1 MFKSLLLK
9 WKDILLRIFDIRMG
23 EFKRVLLMLINIF
36 LIIQCLWIIKP
47 VANSQFL
54 SIVGI
59 DKLPLVFL
67 LVAITA
73 LAFSSSYSRLLNRL
87 PLQKIMTR
95 TYVISIFFLITFAMM
110 MELHLFEY
118 WMSYFFYIGVA
129 LFGLI
134 TTSQFWLLAN
144 LIFSS
149 LEAKRLFGFIGAGAI
164 AGGISGGYITSI
176 LTQFMN
182 SNILLFVASG
192 LLIVSLVLN
201 QKIFLAFLPSLS
213 QGGRNSQSNTRQ
225 ENPLRL
231 IRNSKHLSY
240 LALILGISV
249 VVSKLV
255 EFQFSAIASARI
267 QDPDQL
273 TSFFGF
279 WFSTSNV
286 VALGIQLLITQR
298 VVGSLG
304 VGRSLFVLPGAL
316 FAGTLAVLNTP
327 VLWAGTSLKL
337 LDISLKQ
344 SINKAATEL
353 LILPVPMAIKS
364 QVKTYID
371 VFVDTTATGIGG
383 IMLIFLVNGLNLS
396 IRAVCIMVLALI
408 SLWIFLAV
416 RVRREYVLAFQRQLG
431 LLPHMRKENDLVLS
445 KTSVASGM
453 RSTLQSGSTEQIL
466 FVLHTIEENQDLRLM
481 NDVIPLL
488 AHESPKVRHAALGC
502 LYYHTDHSITKWIE
516 PLLKDPDDIVRSR
529 AFSCLLAHTRLN
541 RAKFINDYLMDPDPA
556 INGAAL
562 VGLATET
569 RDNPEMQREFLLEE
583 RLLQNISR
591 SEKEGIPEDIIAS
604 KLIVTRAIGYGKIIS
619 FYPILNKYLKD
630 ENQSV
635 RHQAILAAGK
645 TQDTVYIKVLLAF
658 LHDETD
664 ERTAKRAL
672 AKYNPSDLLPVLYEV
687 SNDENTPSEI
697 LIRLPALAENMD
709 TQQAVDFLFNLL
721 VHPHPATLK
730 IEVLEVLHSVKEKF
744 PHLAISS
751 KRIMDILMQE
761 INLYKDTLALSYA
774 AQESLKKSKDAPAI
788 TSARNELIG
797 MLERKLDHNLKRI
810 FWIVGLQY
818 PPGMI
823 LPLFEDIRHQDQNI
837 RISTVEL
844 LDNILEPPYKKVVI
858 SLVESALHDNL
869 SSHDLDRLDL
879 DILTEYASYESLLK
893 GKDDDVKLAVLKL
906 IESLHDPNLNP
917 LIHMAL
923 NDEHLHIK
931 ALAEKILQKG
941 EHEEKNL

>member
-1 MFKSLLLK
+1 
-9 WKDILLRIFDIRMG
+9 MG
-23 EFKRVLLMLINIF
+23 EFRRVLLMLINIF

-54 SIVGI
+54 SKVGI

-95 TYVISIFFLITFAMM
+95 TYVISIFSLLTFAMM
-110 MELHLFEY
+110 MEMHVLEY

-144 LIFSS
+144 LVFSS

-182 SNILLFVASG
+182 SHILLFVASG
-192 LLIVSLVLN
+192 LLIISLVLN
-201 QKIFLAFLPSLS
+201 QKIFLTFLPSY
-213 QGGRNSQSNTRQ
+213 NTTGKNNPANTHQ
-225 ENPLRL
+225 EYPLRL

-240 LALILGISV
+240 LALIIGISV

-267 QDPDQL
+267 KDPDQL

-279 WFSTSNV
+279 WFSTSNA

-298 VVGSLG
+298 VVGTLG

-327 VLWAGTSLKL
+327 ILWAGTTLKL

-364 QVKTYID
+364 QAKTYID

-396 IRAVCIMVLALI
+396 IRAVCIMVLVLI

-416 RVRREYVLAFQRQLG
+416 RVRREYVLAFQQRLG

-445 KTSVASGM
+445 KTSVTSGM
-453 RSTLQSGSTEQIL
+453 RTTLQSGSTEQIL
-466 FVLHTIEENQDLRLM
+466 FVLHTIEENKDLRLM

-488 AHESPKVRHAALGC
+488 AHESPKVRHAALNC
-502 LYYHTDHSITKWIE
+502 LYYHTDHSITKLIE

-529 AFSCLLAHTRLN
+529 AFSSLLAHTRQN
-541 RAKFINDYLMDPDPA
+541 REKFINDYLKDPDPA
-556 INGAAL
+556 ISGAAL

-569 RDNPEMQREFLLEE
+569 RDNIEMQREFLLEE
-583 RLLQNISR
+583 RLLENISR
-591 SEKEGIPEDIIAS
+591 SGNTGLPEDMIAS
-604 KLIVTRAIGYGKIIS
+604 KLIVTRAIGYGKITS
-619 FYPILNKYLKD
+619 FYPILNQYLKD
-630 ENQSV
+630 ENPAV
-635 RHQAILAAGK
+635 MKQAILAAGN
-645 TQDTVYIKVLLAF
+645 TQDPVYISVLLGF
-658 LHDETD
+658 LPDKISEQ
-664 ERTAKRAL
+664 TAKKAL
-672 AKYNPSDLLPVLYEV
+672 AKYNPSALLPVLYEV
-687 SNDENTPSEI
+687 SNDKTTPYEI
-697 LIRLPALAENMD
+697 LIKLPSLAQTMD

-721 VHPHPATLK
+721 VHPHPSTLK
-730 IEVLEVLHSVKEKF
+730 IEVLEVLHSLKEKF
-744 PHLAISS
+744 PHLTISN
-751 KRIMDILMQE
+751 KRIMSFLMQE
-761 INLYKDTLALSYA
+761 TGLYKDTLALSYA
-774 AQESLKKSKDAPAI
+774 AQQSRKNLNEAPDI
-788 TSARNELIG
+788 TSARNELIDL
-797 MLERKLDHNLKRI
+797 LERKLDHNLKRI
-810 FWIVGLQY
+810 FWIVGLHY

-823 LPLFEDIRHQDQNI
+823 LPLYEDLRNQDQNI

-844 LDNILEPPYKKVVI
+844 LDNILEPAYKKVVI
-858 SLVESALHDNL
+858 SLVESAMQNNL
-869 SSHDLDRLDL
+869 SSHDLERLDL
-879 DILTEYASYESLLK
+879 DVPTEYSSYESLLK
-893 GKDDDVKLAVLKL
+893 GEDDKVKLVVLKI
-906 IESLHDPNLNP
+906 IESLKDPLLDP
-917 LIHMAL
+917 LIHMAA
-923 NDEHLHIK
+923 NDEHQQVK
-931 ALAEKILQKG
+931 AYAEKLINSMPS
-941 EHEEKNL
+941 HNLIN

>member
-1 MFKSLLLK
+1 
-9 WKDILLRIFDIRMG
+9 MG
-23 EFKRVLLMLINIF
+23 EFRRVLLMLINIF

-54 SIVGI
+54 SKVGI

-95 TYVISIFFLITFAMM
+95 TYVISIFSLLTFAMM
-110 MELHLFEY
+110 MEMHVLEY

-144 LIFSS
+144 LVFSS

-182 SNILLFVASG
+182 SHILLFVASG
-192 LLIVSLVLN
+192 LLIISLVLN
-201 QKIFLAFLPSLS
+201 QKIFLTFLPSY
-213 QGGRNSQSNTRQ
+213 NTTGKNNPANTHQ
-225 ENPLRL
+225 EYPLRL

-240 LALILGISV
+240 LALIIGISV

-267 QDPDQL
+267 KDPDQL

-279 WFSTSNV
+279 WFSTSNA

-298 VVGSLG
+298 VVGTLG

-327 VLWAGTSLKL
+327 ILWAGTTLKL

-364 QVKTYID
+364 QAKTYID

-396 IRAVCIMVLALI
+396 IRAVCIMVLVLI

-416 RVRREYVLAFQRQLG
+416 RVRREYVLAFQQRLG
-431 LLPHMRKENDLVLS
+431 LLPHMRNENDLVLS

-453 RSTLQSGSTEQIL
+453 RTTLQSGSTEQIL
-466 FVLHTIEENQDLRLM
+466 FVLHTIEENKDLRLM

-488 AHESPKVRHAALGC
+488 AHESPKVRHAALNC
-502 LYYHTDHSITKWIE
+502 LYYHTDHSITKLIE

-529 AFSCLLAHTRLN
+529 AFSSLLAHTRQN
-541 RAKFINDYLMDPDPA
+541 REKFINDYLKDPDPA
-556 INGAAL
+556 ISGAAL

-569 RDNPEMQREFLLEE
+569 RDNIEMQREFLLEE
-583 RLLQNISR
+583 RLLENISR
-591 SEKEGIPEDIIAS
+591 SGNTGLPEDMIAS
-604 KLIVTRAIGYGKIIS
+604 KLIVTRAIGYGKITS
-619 FYPILNKYLKD
+619 FYPILNQYLKD
-630 ENQSV
+630 ENPAV
-635 RHQAILAAGK
+635 MKQAILAAGN
-645 TQDTVYIKVLLAF
+645 TQDPVYISVLLGF
-658 LHDETD
+658 LPDKISEQ
-664 ERTAKRAL
+664 TAKKAL
-672 AKYNPSDLLPVLYEV
+672 AKYNPSALLPVLYEV
-687 SNDENTPSEI
+687 SNDKTTPYEI
-697 LIRLPALAENMD
+697 LIKLPSLAQTMD

-721 VHPHPATLK
+721 VHPHPSTLK
-730 IEVLEVLHSVKEKF
+730 IEVLEVLHSLKEKF
-744 PHLAISS
+744 PHLTISN
-751 KRIMDILMQE
+751 KRIMSFLMQE
-761 INLYKDTLALSYA
+761 TGLYKDTLALSYA
-774 AQESLKKSKDAPAI
+774 AQQSRKNLNEAPDI
-788 TSARNELIG
+788 TSARNELIDL
-797 MLERKLDHNLKRI
+797 LERKLDHNLKRI
-810 FWIVGLQY
+810 FWIVGLHY

-823 LPLFEDIRHQDQNI
+823 LPLYEDLRHQDQNI

-844 LDNILEPPYKKVVI
+844 LDNILEPAYKKVVI
-858 SLVESALHDNL
+858 SLVESAMQNNL
-869 SSHDLDRLDL
+869 SSHDLERLDL
-879 DILTEYASYESLLK
+879 DVPTEYSSYESLLK
-893 GKDDDVKLAVLKL
+893 GEDDKVKLVVLKI
-906 IESLHDPNLNP
+906 IESLKDPVLDP
-917 LIHMAL
+917 LIHMAA
-923 NDEHLHIK
+923 NDEHQQVK
-931 ALAEKILQKG
+931 AYAEKLVNSMPS
-941 EHEEKNL
+941 HNLIN